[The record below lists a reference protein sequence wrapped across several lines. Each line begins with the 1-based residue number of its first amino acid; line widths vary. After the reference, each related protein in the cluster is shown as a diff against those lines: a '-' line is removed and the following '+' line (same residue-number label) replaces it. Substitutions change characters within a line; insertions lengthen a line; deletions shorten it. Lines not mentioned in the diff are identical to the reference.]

1 MTMVRQ
7 RYSLVPSKDIDDQR
21 IKESKMDHRHA
32 WPCPTKNGSLTCCLP
47 LMDISMQKYLR
58 CQLITSKEND
68 DQRIL
73 QSGWTRTK
81 PGQTQSKVVF
91 LEATFLWRLS
101 LSKSIKISIDSFPQ
115 YWWSKNLAIPLDERH
130 IWPYQ
135 TKISTLRYYFPLMN
149 DSLPKN

>member
-7 RYSLVPSKDIDDQR
+7 RYSLVPSRDIDDQG
-21 IKESKMDHRHA
+21 IKESKMDHRH
-32 WPCPTKNGSLTCCLP
+32 TKNGSLTCYLP

-91 LEATFLWRLS
+91 
-101 LSKSIKISIDSFPQ
+101 
-115 YWWSKNLAIPLDERH
+115 
-130 IWPYQ
+130 
-135 TKISTLRYYFPLMN
+135 
-149 DSLPKN
+149 